1 MHITAKARLC
11 GFHCHHHVTGDF
23 HRKPYYT
30 LPMENFQP
38 SKKILEKYARV
49 SVNFALNSGKG
60 VKKGEVVRLS
70 VSECAKPL
78 YVALRNQ
85 ILRSGAIPLTNY
97 LPDDVAREYYEIA
110 SLDQLKSFPSKYT
123 RGLVDQIDHSISIIS
138 DTNMHELEG
147 VDPKKIMLKSKSG
160 KPFKDWLD
168 AKENAG
174 NFTWT
179 LALYGTPAMAR
190 EAGLSLEQY
199 WDQIIK
205 ACFLDKTDPIT
216 HWKKVFKQ
224 NDTVR
229 AKLNALKIDKLH
241 ILGAGVD
248 LWVKIGPG
256 RTWLGGSG
264 RNIPSFEVFIS
275 PDWRGTSG
283 RIEFNQPLYR
293 YGNLIKNTKLEF
305 KKGLVVKSSAS
316 KNYSVLREMIA
327 SKNADKIGEFSL
339 TDKRLSRIDKFMA
352 ETLFDENISG
362 PNGNTHIALGS
373 AYQDSFDGDPA
384 KVSKSRWQ
392 KLGFNDSV
400 VHTDMISTTP
410 RTVMAYLADGS
421 RKVIYAKGEFVV

>member
-1 MHITAKARLC
+1 MANVFT
-11 GFHCHHHVTGDF
+11 
-23 HRKPYYT
+23 
-30 LPMENFQP
+30 P
-38 SKKILEKYARV
+38 SPEILNKYAKV
-49 SVNFALNSGKG
+49 LVNFALNSGKG
-60 VKKGEVVRLS
+60 IKKGEVVRVTAGES
-70 VSECAKPL
+70 AKPL
-78 YVALRNQ
+78 FVQIRNQ
-85 ILRSGAIPLTNY
+85 VVRSGGHFIYNY
-97 LPDDVAREYYEIA
+97 LPDDVYREYYELA
-110 SLDQLKSFPSKYT
+110 SETQLKFFAAKYFK
-123 RGLVDQIDHSISIIS
+123 GIADQIDHSISIIS
-138 DTNMHELEG
+138 DTDMHELEG
-147 VDPKKIMLKSKSG
+147 IDPKKIMLKSRSG

-174 NFTWT
+174 KFTWT

-199 WDQIIK
+199 WNQIIR
-205 ACFLDKTDPIT
+205 ACFLDEPNPVAS
-216 HWKKVFKQ
+216 WKKVFIE
-224 NDTVR
+224 NDRIR

-241 ILGAGVD
+241 ILGDGVD

-256 RTWLGGSG
+256 RKWLGGSG

-293 YGNLIKNTKLEF
+293 YGNLIKNVKLEF
-305 KKGLVVKSSAS
+305 KNGLVIKSSAS

-373 AYQDSFDGDPA
+373 AYKDSYDGDPV
-384 KVSKSRWQ
+384 KVSKSKWQ

>member
-1 MHITAKARLC
+1 MAN
-11 GFHCHHHVTGDF
+11 V
-23 HRKPYYT
+23 YT
-30 LPMENFQP
+30 P
-38 SKKILEKYARV
+38 SPEILRKYAQV
-49 SVNFALNSGKG
+49 LVNFALNSGKG
-60 VKKGEVVRLS
+60 IKKGEVVRVTAGES
-70 VSECAKPL
+70 AKPL
-78 YVALRNQ
+78 FVKIRNQ
-85 ILRSGAIPLTNY
+85 VICSGGQFIYNY
-97 LPDDVAREYYEIA
+97 QPDDIYREYYELA
-110 SLDQLKSFPSKYT
+110 SENQLKFFPAKYFK
-123 RGLVDQIDHSISIIS
+123 GIADQIDHSISIIS

-179 LALYGTPAMAR
+179 LALYGTPAMAK

-205 ACFLDKTDPIT
+205 ACFLDKADPIAD
-216 HWKKVFKQ
+216 WRKVFQ
-224 NDTVR
+224 ENDRIR
-229 AKLNALKIDKLH
+229 AKLNTLKIDKLH
-241 ILGAGVD
+241 ILGDGVD

-256 RTWLGGSG
+256 HTWLGGSG

-275 PDWRGTSG
+275 PDWRGTTG

-293 YGNLIKNTKLEF
+293 YGNLIENIKLEF
-305 KKGLVVKSSAS
+305 KNGLVVKSSAS

-327 SKNADKIGEFSL
+327 TKNADKIGEFSL

-373 AYQDSFDGDPA
+373 AYQDSYDGDPS
-384 KVSKSRWQ
+384 KVSKGRWQ
-392 KLGFNDSV
+392 KMGFNDSV
-400 VHTDMISTTP
+400 VHTDMISTTR
-410 RTVMAYLADGS
+410 RTVTAHLSDGS
-421 RKVIYAKGEFVV
+421 KKIIYAKGEFVV